1 MIILIGKAINYQINN
16 NSKNCNKIKFIFFI
30 YILILFII
38 IYFYHETLS
47 EILPKN
53 KMKSEKSII
62 LNTYQKIKNSDS
74 VLLMIPHHGNLGDQ
88 AITLAEIK
96 FLKEIFPDIKTIYN
110 LENYENYIHNNT
122 LIFLHGGGNIGWIYN
137 FEEENRRK
145 VIKSY
150 PNNTIVILPQTIY
163 FEDSYKAQQ
172 KISSE
177 IYSNHSKL
185 IIFVREK
192 ISFNIAK
199 KIFNKNKI
207 ILSPDLVTY
216 LDDLLPSNNNQRK
229 GALFLLRKDG
239 EKSLEFKTRNQFISS
254 IQKEYNKYDISD
266 TNFLQLSINSITESK
281 EEVSMILKNISK
293 YEIVITDRLH
303 GMIFSVITKTSCIV
317 IKSYNHKISSSY
329 NWFKHLDYIKLL
341 NSYNIKEFQ
350 NLIYYFKKK
359 ITKNIYNKNIFND
372 YYDIIRETLINIK

>member
-1 MIILIGKAINYQINN
+1 
-16 NSKNCNKIKFIFFI
+16 
-30 YILILFII
+30 
-38 IYFYHETLS
+38 
-47 EILPKN
+47 
-53 KMKSEKSII
+53 
-62 LNTYQKIKNSDS
+62 
-74 VLLMIPHHGNLGDQ
+74 
-88 AITLAEIK
+88 
-96 FLKEIFPDIKTIYN
+96 
-110 LENYENYIHNNT
+110 
-122 LIFLHGGGNIGWIYN
+122 
-137 FEEENRRK
+137 
-145 VIKSY
+145 
-150 PNNTIVILPQTIY
+150 
-163 FEDSYKAQQ
+163 
-172 KISSE
+172 
-177 IYSNHSKL
+177 
-185 IIFVREK
+185 
-192 ISFNIAK
+192 
-199 KIFNKNKI
+199 
-207 ILSPDLVTY
+207 LSPDLVTY

-372 YYDIIRETLINIK
+372 YYE